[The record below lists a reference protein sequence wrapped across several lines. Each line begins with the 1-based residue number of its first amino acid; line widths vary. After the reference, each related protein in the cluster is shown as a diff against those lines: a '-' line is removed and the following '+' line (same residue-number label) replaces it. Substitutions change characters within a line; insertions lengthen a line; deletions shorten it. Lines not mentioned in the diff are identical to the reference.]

1 MGQGTGA
8 HTARA
13 TSENPATNPSRTAY
27 RVGVT
32 VWLTSDLHLGHVLV
46 SGLRGFPNVAAH
58 DATLATRWCER
69 VAPDDTVWLL
79 GDVVMGDWR
88 AGLTLL
94 SSLPGT
100 KHLILGNHDRP
111 HPAYRS
117 KGGEWDLYAAVF
129 TTMALGG
136 ELRVGSAKYLMSHF
150 PYDGEG
156 REGVADRHTQWR
168 LRDLGV
174 TLLHGH
180 THDAVVVRPSR
191 KRTRM
196 VHVGVDAHG
205 LAPVALEDLPLTR

>member
-1 MGQGTGA
+1 M
-8 HTARA
+8 
-13 TSENPATNPSRTAY
+13 
-27 RVGVT
+27 T

-46 SGLRGFPNVAAH
+46 SGLRGFPSVAAH
-58 DATLATRWCER
+58 DAALATRWCER

-88 AGLTLL
+88 AGLTQL

-129 TTMALGG
+129 TTMALAG
-136 ELRVGSAKYLMSHF
+136 ELKVGSERYLLNHF

-156 REGVADRHTQWR
+156 RAEVTERHTQWR
-168 LRDLGV
+168 LRDLGTTLRFAHATV
-174 TLLHGH
+174 TTAAATDEIADLL
-180 THDAVVVRPSR
+180 
-191 KRTRM
+191 
-196 VHVGVDAHG
+196 
-205 LAPVALEDLPLTR
+205 